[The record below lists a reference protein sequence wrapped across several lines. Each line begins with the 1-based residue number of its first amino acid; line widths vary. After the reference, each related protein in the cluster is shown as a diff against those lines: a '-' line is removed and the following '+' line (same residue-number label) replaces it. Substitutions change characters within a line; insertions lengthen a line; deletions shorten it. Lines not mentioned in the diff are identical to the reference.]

1 MTPETALYY
10 SFHRTSAGPTHNFR
24 RSSLGAAAALDELL
38 SIGCKL
44 ATKEWVNNH
53 YCFVLWKLA
62 GMVCLDPDAE
72 SDPERKRWCWKEVIR
87 QLRYRYVSST
97 SCAPSC
103 GYPNLEQRYEREIH
117 RGQRPPLRKVV
128 ASDANAAAP
137 MVLCVSD
144 ISWTEPGNARDG
156 TLLDPEP
163 KLEVTDGWY
172 KVNTEIDEP
181 LKRAVRAGRIRAGHK
196 IAVMNCKVRY
206 CSLWPP
212 LLRSQQKQLDCDKE
226 GGEILEAGNR
236 ATLSISANSSHLAP
250 WHAKLG
256 FRNGPFI
263 AALGSLDPFGGV
275 VAAIDVTIVK
285 VYPIAYLEFITLEDG
300 RRVQEGPRNER
311 DEAAAQDAWEV
322 RVC

>member
-1 MTPETALYY
+1 MFQISCRKRENHWLRLAYVHNNTRPMSCKLRECTYCSTHGQYSGSLTPFSSDIAALSQMTPETALYY

-87 QLRYRYVSST
+87 QLRYRYAFSVL
-97 SCAPSC
+97 CRLLH
-103 GYPNLEQRYEREIH
+103 GYPNLDQRYEREIH

-172 KVNTEIDEP
+172 KVNAEIDEP
-181 LKRAVRAGRIRAGHK
+181 LKRAVRAGRLRAGHK
-196 IAVMNCKVRY
+196 IAVMNCKV
-206 CSLWPP
+206 
-212 LLRSQQKQLDCDKE
+212 
-226 GGEILEAGNR
+226 
-236 ATLSISANSSHLAP
+236 SS
-250 WHAKLG
+250 
-256 FRNGPFI
+256 
-263 AALGSLDPFGGV
+263 
-275 VAAIDVTIVK
+275 
-285 VYPIAYLEFITLEDG
+285 
-300 RRVQEGPRNER
+300 
-311 DEAAAQDAWEV
+311 
-322 RVC
+322 